1 MQKCII
7 YITREDYKVSLYFVL
22 IKCLNLRVPYLR
34 AIVAKRNSFKG
45 IRMKALN
52 TTQSTLRMFSRRC
65 ENCPYNHEEYHTQE
79 HQPCA
84 PGKAQSLEAI
94 QGDGWLISPKSFSDR
109 QSCPKMA
116 AWEVGKL
123 FVLEG
128 FKQGQHD
135 HFENK
140 TFSSHLHCSLSY
152 QDSTISVF

>member
-1 MQKCII
+1 M
-7 YITREDYKVSLYFVL
+7 
-22 IKCLNLRVPYLR
+22 
-34 AIVAKRNSFKG
+34 
-45 IRMKALN
+45 
-52 TTQSTLRMFSRRC
+52 
-65 ENCPYNHEEYHTQE
+65 QE

-94 QGDGWLISPKSFSDR
+94 QGDGWLISPKSFSDC

-135 HFENK
+135 HSENK